1 MRRAKVVFMLLFSSS
16 AVYVN
21 LNSAYGV
28 MTAICLR
35 YLHAQMHPPLLE
47 ALLAPLAYTAD

>member
-1 MRRAKVVFMLLFSSS
+1 MQAPTFGGGGILSVRRAKVVFTLLFSSS

-35 YLHAQMHPPLLE
+35 YLHA
-47 ALLAPLAYTAD
+47 

>member
-35 YLHAQMHPPLLE
+35 YLHACVRSH
-47 ALLAPLAYTAD
+47 